1 MGNEEVK
8 LSQFP
13 VSMFIYKILKNLQ
26 MASRIPKDLG
36 KLVGI
41 KVDIS
46 DNY

>member
-26 MASRIPKDLG
+26 MASRIPK
-36 KLVGI
+36 GI
-41 KVDIS
+41 
-46 DNY
+46 